1 MNDRNKIFETILFLI
16 GGVIISWFA
25 LLTAPNIDDG
35 LIGIINN
42 LSNNLNNPF
51 KIEFCENSVKTVL
64 IFLLIYIFSIG
75 VYMASKRNY
84 RRGKEYG
91 SAIWGNA
98 IEINKK
104 YMQFPK
110 SQNKILTKNVMLG
123 LNARKHRRNL
133 NVLVVGGS
141 GAGKTRFYAKPNI
154 MQCNSSHVVLDPKGE
169 ILRDT
174 GYLLEKEGYKIKVLD
189 LVNTEKSHSYNPF
202 AYIKN
207 DNDIQKLVGNL
218 FKSTTP
224 KGSQSQDPFWDI
236 SASMLL
242 SALFYYLKYEAP
254 EEEQNFSMAS
264 EMMRA
269 GKPKEDEEDYESP
282 LDILFK
288 RLEHKNP
295 NHIAVKYYKDYHSG
309 AGKTLKSIIV
319 TLASKLEKFNLDA
332 IEGITKTDELE
343 LDKLGTEKIALFA
356 IIPDNNTDFN
366 FLVSILY
373 TQIFQ
378 VLYYK
383 ADYEY
388 GGALPIP
395 VHFVMD
401 EFANVALPNDFE
413 KILSTMRSR
422 NISVSIILQN
432 LSQLKALFEKNWE
445 SIIGNCDEFLY
456 LGGNEQ
462 SSYKY
467 VSELLGKETIDTN
480 TYGRSTGHSGNYSTN
495 YQQTGRELLTQ
506 DEVRMLDNDSAILLI
521 RGEKP
526 IFDKKYDILKHPNV
540 KYTTDGQAKPYKHGK
555 TDRASVSIIK
565 LEDDE
570 IDISKVKD
578 LKNYKIEENFNLEL
592 LSEEDIE
599 DYYLMEDYENERNKE
614 N

>member
-1 MNDRNKIFETILFLI
+1 MKDKNNIILFCF
-16 GGVIISWFA
+16 GGIVVIWLA
-25 LLTAPNIDDG
+25 LLIAPHINGG
-35 LIGIINN
+35 LFEIIEE
-42 LSNNLNNPF
+42 LPKKMDTPF
-51 KIEFCENSVKTVL
+51 TITFCEDSMKTIF
-64 IFLLIYIFSIG
+64 IFLLIYILSIG
-75 VYMASKRNY
+75 IYFSNKKNY

-91 SAIWGNA
+91 SAMWGDVQR
-98 IEINKK
+98 INKK
-104 YMQFPK
+104 YMQLPK
-110 SQNKILTKNVMLG
+110 NKNKILTKNVMLG

-133 NVLVVGGS
+133 NVLVIGGS
-141 GAGKTRFYAKPNI
+141 GAGKTRFYGKPNV
-154 MQCNSSHVVLDPKGE
+154 MQCNSSYVILDPKGE

-174 GYLLEKEGYKIKVLD
+174 GNLLEKKGYKIKVLD
-189 LVNTEKSHSYNPF
+189 LVNTKKSHCYNPF
-202 AYIKN
+202 VYIKD

-242 SALFYYLKYEAP
+242 SALFYYLKHEAP

-264 EMMRA
+264 EMLRA
-269 GKPKEDEEDYESP
+269 GKPKEEEEYESP

-288 RLEHKNP
+288 RLEYKNP

-309 AGKTLKSIIV
+309 AGRTLKSIIV

-332 IEGITKTDELE
+332 IEGITKFDELE

-356 IIPDNNTDFN
+356 IIPDNSTDFN

-432 LSQLKALFEKNWE
+432 LSQLKALFEKSWE

-456 LGGNEQ
+456 LGGNEH

-467 VSELLGKETIDTN
+467 VSELLGKETIDIN

-495 YQQTGRELLTQ
+495 YQQTGRELLTP
-506 DEVRMLDNDSAILLI
+506 DEVRMLDNDNAILLI

-526 IFDKKYDILKHPNV
+526 IIDKKYNILEHPNV
-540 KYTTDGQAKPYKHGK
+540 KYTADGQGNEYIHGK
-555 TDRASVSIIK
+555 TDRANGSIIMLK
-565 LEDDE
+565 DEE
-570 IDISKVKD
+570 IDMTKIND
-578 LKNYKIEENFNLEL
+578 LKNYKVIKDLEL

-599 DYYLMEDYENERNKE
+599 NYYLMEEYEYENKRKQ
-614 N
+614 